1 MPAPTSDSRPRV
13 SVYLGVSLDL
23 QIAHADGSL
32 EFLDRHQQHDYGY
45 DAFMADVDALV
56 MGRTTWDTVLGF
68 GVQWPFGARRVIV
81 CTHRP
86 LGEVPADAA
95 PWVTTHSGALAPLLD
110 RLAGEGVRHVYLDGG
125 ATVRAALA
133 EDVVDALTLTLMPE
147 LLGAGR
153 PLFGADVPPS
163 RWHLAGL
170 DRWPNGAVQLRY
182 ERARDS
188 AE

>member
-1 MPAPTSDSRPRV
+1 
-13 SVYLGVSLDL
+13 VYLGTSLDL

-32 EFLDRHQQHDYGY
+32 AFLDRHQHHDYGY

-56 MGRTTWDTVLGF
+56 MGRTTWDTEVGF
-68 GVQWPFGARRVIV
+68 GVAWPFGTRRVVV

-86 LGEVPADAA
+86 LDQVPNDAA
-95 PWVTTHSGALAPLLD
+95 AFVSSHAGALTPLLEQ
-110 RLAGEGVRHVYLDGG
+110 LAREGGQHVYLDGG

-133 EDVVDALTLTLMPE
+133 EDVVDALTLTVMPE

-153 PLFGADVPPS
+153 PLFGAGVPPS
-163 RWHLAGL
+163 RWELAGL

-182 ERARDS
+182 TRLRD
-188 AE
+188 ATQ